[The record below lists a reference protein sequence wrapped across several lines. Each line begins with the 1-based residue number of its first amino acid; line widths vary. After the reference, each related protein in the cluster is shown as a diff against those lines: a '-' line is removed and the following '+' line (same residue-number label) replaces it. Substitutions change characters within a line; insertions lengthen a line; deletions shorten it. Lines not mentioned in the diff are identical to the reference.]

1 MSPGARTQLANLAR
15 RSLLRTLRQPVNIV
29 TPIVFPLT
37 ILAVNVGGLGP
48 AVGIPGFPTDSILD
62 FVLAFTF
69 MQGALFS
76 AINAGTDIARD
87 IETGFLNRLTLT
99 PVRPSALLLGELAG
113 AVAMGG
119 VQGLSYLAVA
129 LAAGATVKAGA
140 AGALLLIALS
150 VLMALLFALLGSTMA
165 VRTGSGESVQGIFPL
180 MFVFLFISSA
190 IIPRDLMTTTW
201 FHTAATIN
209 PMSYLIEGLRS
220 LIITGWDLQALALC
234 IGIALALATIAL
246 AASLAGMRERLA
258 R

>member
-99 PVRPSALLLGELAG
+99 PVRPSALLLSELAG

-119 VQGLSYLAVA
+119 LQGASYLAVA

-190 IIPRDLMTTTW
+190 IIPRDLMTTAW
-201 FHTAATIN
+201 FHTAASIN

-234 IGIALALATIAL
+234 LGIALALATIAL
-246 AASLAGMRERLA
+246 IVSLAGMRGRLA